1 MVLLSVVTQHS
12 LTRIFIVRIAENG
25 LDAKDEGLQRLENQ
39 R

>member
-12 LTRIFIVRIAENG
+12 LTRIFVVQIAENELG
-25 LDAKDEGLQRLENQ
+25 AEVGGLQRLGNQ